1 MRENRNRQGIDF
13 SWVRCSVGS
22 QLRPNAAHFRRTRFP
37 WLASAGA
44 ISRHLIPLPERARI
58 MTTGDSTKAT
68 AKPCGQAMG
77 SEMVDVGISTPPIL
91 KEKRG
96 EFASTASITR
106 QLRIS

>member
-1 MRENRNRQGIDF
+1 
-13 SWVRCSVGS
+13 
-22 QLRPNAAHFRRTRFP
+22 
-37 WLASAGA
+37 
-44 ISRHLIPLPERARI
+44 
-58 MTTGDSTKAT
+58 
-68 AKPCGQAMG
+68 MG